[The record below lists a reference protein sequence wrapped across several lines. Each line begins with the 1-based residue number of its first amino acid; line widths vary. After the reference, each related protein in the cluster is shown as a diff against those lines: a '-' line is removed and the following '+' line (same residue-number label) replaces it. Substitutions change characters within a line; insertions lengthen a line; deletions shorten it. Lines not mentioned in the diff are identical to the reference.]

1 MRMIGSVSSP
11 PALQVQP
18 TPQTP
23 KAVTRDGDCDG
34 NAPNAGVVA
43 AQDSCAPNR
52 ALNTTA

>member
-11 PALQVQP
+11 PAFQVQP

-23 KAVTRDGDCDG
+23 KAVTRDGDCDD